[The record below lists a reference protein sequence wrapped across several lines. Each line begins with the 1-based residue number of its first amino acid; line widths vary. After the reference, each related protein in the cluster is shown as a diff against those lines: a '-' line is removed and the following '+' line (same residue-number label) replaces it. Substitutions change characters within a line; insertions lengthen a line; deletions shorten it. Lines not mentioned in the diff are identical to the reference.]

1 MCWMAAI
8 PIAMMGAQALSSQN
22 SADKARVAQTEAGRR
37 QAMEMAQEMKIQN
50 AKASQE
56 QREDLEAA

>member
-8 PIAMMGAQALSSQN
+8 PIVMAGAQALSSQN

-37 QAMEMAQEMKIQN
+37 QAIEMVKEMNIQN
-50 AKASQE
+50 ANAS
-56 QREDLEAA
+56 LE